1 MNFANLMKQA
11 QTMQRKV
18 NKAKKEFNEKE
29 FEITSL
35 NDVVTGK
42 MGGDLK
48 IKSLN
53 IDPSM
58 LSPEH
63 KEDLEDI
70 LLVAMNKI
78 IEEVSQEKE
87 DTLDAIT
94 GGVDVSAFL

>member
-1 MNFANLMKQA
+1 MKKNL
-11 QTMQRKV
+11 
-18 NKAKKEFNEKE
+18 
-29 FEITSL
+29 
-35 NDVVTGK
+35 
-42 MGGDLK
+42 GGDLK

>member
-11 QTMQRKV
+11 QTIQRKV
-18 NKAKKEFNEKE
+18 TKAKKEFNEKE
-29 FEITSL
+29 FDIVSL

-70 LLVAMNKI
+70 LLVSMNKI
-78 IEEVSQEKE
+78 IEQVSQEKE
-87 DTLDAIT
+87 DTLEAIT